1 MNITGLGNI
10 PNIANQITT
19 GAPQAG
25 FRCDPSAV
33 AASGNSTSQ
42 SSAPLLNLDLSDRKG
57 WQQDYSIRDAAESLW
72 KQEDFNF
79 NLFDS
84 ASIQRMQDRVRQG
97 SYTMKPT
104 DAELSAYIDTLR
116 QNGLDG
122 AVDWNG
128 LAHELKSFQ
137 ATSPEELEDG
147 LNYMASRYVAALD
160 KLERN
165 YSGEELT
172 AQRAKLEEVYQAGK
186 SGMID
191 SYTRLLQD
199 NLGISDSD
207 AQAVRDSFSSIL
219 TEKEEAYCGA
229 LKQVHESVAQ
239 TGPDSVWLKNHDAY
253 IASQLRAAGE
263 TGKSTARYSVQD
275 LTAAG
280 QIAQDYRAEIAGAS
294 SCGRNEA
301 TLALGLSLADMK
313 AETMI
318 SKGLVSDSMAALLRS
333 SRTQGHENALA
344 ALDQALST
352 RESSRATGEPKGT
365 YAPVDST
372 VFRGIYDAVMSAYRQ
387 NGGDAAKAIQ
397 AGASA
402 GEKLTAQAA
411 ARAPKAARWG
421 ISMKHYL
428 QEFYKAPEER
438 KPSRLDTQIHNLL
451 IQAGQ
456 TPRAQC
462 STYQKYVNSWQD
474 FLTSIGG
481 GVNIRA

>member
-1 MNITGLGNI
+1 MNITNFGNI
-10 PNIANQITT
+10 PNITSQITT

-25 FRCDPSAV
+25 FRCDPSAAV
-33 AASGNSTSQ
+33 SSGSTSQ
-42 SSAPLLNLDLSDRKG
+42 GSAPLLNLDLSDRKG

-72 KQEDFNF
+72 KKE
-79 NLFDS
+79 NLNYNIFDP

-116 QNGLDG
+116 QNGLDSS
-122 AVDWNG
+122 VDWSG
-128 LAHELKSFQ
+128 LTSELDSFK
-137 ATSPEELEDG
+137 ATTSEDLEDG
-147 LNYMASRYVAALD
+147 LNYIASRYVAARD
-160 KLERN
+160 KLERS
-165 YSGEELT
+165 YTGEELT
-172 AQRAKLEEVYQAGK
+172 SQLAKLEEVYQAGK

-191 SYTRLLQD
+191 GYTQLLQD

-219 TEKEEAYCGA
+219 VENYRGA
-229 LKQVHESVAQ
+229 LKQAHEAVAR

-253 IASQLRAAGE
+253 IASQLRAAAVPGQSE
-263 TGKSTARYSVQD
+263 ARYSVQD
-275 LTAAG
+275 LAAAG
-280 QIAQDYRAEIAGAS
+280 KIAEEYRTEIDDAS
-294 SCGRNEA
+294 SCGRNEV
-301 TLALGLSLADMK
+301 TLALNLSMADMK

-318 SKGLVSDSMAALLRS
+318 SKGLVSDSMAALLRG
-333 SRTQGHENALA
+333 SRAQGHTNALA
-344 ALDQALST
+344 ALERALAQ
-352 RESSRATGEPKGT
+352 RESSLASGEPKGT

-372 VFRGIYDAVMSAYRQ
+372 VFQGIYSTVMNAYHQ
-387 NGGDAAKAIQ
+387 NGGDGAKAIQ
-397 AGASA
+397 AGVSA

-428 QEFYKAPEER
+428 QEFYKAPEEQEVT
-438 KPSRLDTQIHNLL
+438 LLGLQIKNLTN
-451 IQAGQ
+451 QE
-456 TPRAQC
+456 PRS

-481 GVNIRA
+481 GVDVRA